1 MPSLNSNKETYT
13 AAANPDVVSPSA
25 PSGDVGVSKSS
36 GEDGF
41 FIHTE
46 GVYTL
51 WFKDASDQWNLSQ
64 ADVDEDATYAW
75 ESNTAFYIQT
85 NASDKFYAFRRMTPG
100 AAKLT
105 VSRQDLSSR
114 SAGLDRPQSHATV
127 ATTWVGSDHSASALS
142 IGAFDASG
150 VAAEILPPVDGSR
163 VGKYFGWVDNTT
175 LGWIEETPSEDTY
188 PPAST
193 ITNIPPIITPNYA
206 TVPYAARTIPFGT
219 YLANHTAGTT
229 NSQLTTVATLAG
241 GATREDGVITL
252 DGVDDYAYL
261 PDDDKYEILH
271 GTEQSKYQTITV
283 SFRISNLSA
292 GAKYPIL
299 CKKASE
305 NAVGWELYAESHPT
319 ARRRVTFTFSYN
331 QTLLSQHRMSISRT
345 LTQQAENIWTSMTI
359 VRRQGDGRTWLM
371 VGYNRP
377 RNRDELPEFTHENK
391 TYVSSH
397 LKGQN
402 SEDVLIGKDYDG
414 NYLEGQIRYVYKWIH
429 STQANLNSTWLLI
442 VTDPD
447 PKAPIRIPASQT
459 AGLTDPGAVAHE
471 GALVTSDWDTV
482 MGSASGPYPTG
493 FYKITYTA
501 ANAHGTT
508 TRVRMIRILPT

>member
-1 MPSLNSNKETYT
+1 
-13 AAANPDVVSPSA
+13 
-25 PSGDVGVSKSS
+25 
-36 GEDGF
+36 
-41 FIHTE
+41 
-46 GVYTL
+46 
-51 WFKDASDQWNLSQ
+51 
-64 ADVDEDATYAW
+64 
-75 ESNTAFYIQT
+75 
-85 NASDKFYAFRRMTPG
+85 
-100 AAKLT
+100 
-105 VSRQDLSSR
+105 
-114 SAGLDRPQSHATV
+114 
-127 ATTWVGSDHSASALS
+127 
-142 IGAFDASG
+142 
-150 VAAEILPPVDGSR
+150 
-163 VGKYFGWVDNTT
+163 
-175 LGWIEETPSEDTY
+175 
-188 PPAST
+188 
-193 ITNIPPIITPNYA
+193 
-206 TVPYAARTIPFGT
+206 
-219 YLANHTAGTT
+219 
-229 NSQLTTVATLAG
+229 
-241 GATREDGVITL
+241 
-252 DGVDDYAYL
+252 
-261 PDDDKYEILH
+261 
-271 GTEQSKYQTITV
+271 
-283 SFRISNLSA
+283 

-319 ARRRVTFTFSYN
+319 APRRVTFTFSYN
-331 QTLLSQHRMSISRT
+331 QTHLSQHQMSISRT

-508 TRVRMIRILPT
+508 TRVRMIRILP